1 MLTIVPSRNGEGS
14 RRPYCPC
21 RKREGR
27 RLSSPAKNGS
37 GGGTPFLQA
46 LVVPEHTVWGSLVG
60 STRKAH
66 GSRAS
71 GDGQGTSSAR
81 WWGRALAGG
90 WLGGILILAPLRHR
104 IERCPQVRGRSPA
117 GSTPAL
123 STAALSPAHPY
134 LSPPENER
142 GVDVPTAPAENGR
155 GAGVSPPLPSLCTR
169 VLRGRGLRHQTAQG
183 SRPPLRLTLDESKCR
198 RFPLPSLSGRAG
210 RDGALDPLSPA
221 SVPQGGVPLWGGTE
235 SGDESQGTAVKGERT
250 ALPATIPLLRPGRR
264 SLEYHSSA
272 LTTKL

>member
-1 MLTIVPSRNGEGS
+1 MGRGVGVPTA
-14 RRPYCPC
+14 
-21 RKREGR
+21 
-27 RLSSPAKNGS
+27 PAENGS

-134 LSPPENER
+134 LSPPEN
-142 GVDVPTAPAENGR
+142 GR

-210 RDGALDPLSPA
+210 RDGALDPLSPRA
-221 SVPQGGVPLWGGTE
+221 SRRVGSRSGAGQSRGMNLRGPQ
-235 SGDESQGTAVKGERT
+235 
-250 ALPATIPLLRPGRR
+250 
-264 SLEYHSSA
+264 
-272 LTTKL
+272 